1 MVLLPPTNQPWK
13 GATIMTNAEMI
24 EKIQTL
30 AAETDPEIAKWA
42 EGVLA
47 VDCVNDNLADAVKTY
62 TQEKEEKAVMNVIVR
77 EYTSDD
83 LAATSKGIGK
93 ALGITPSKASAIL
106 RRLVKKSR
114 LSEKKAGGLK
124 MYWFEG

>member
-1 MVLLPPTNQPWK
+1 
-13 GATIMTNAEMI
+13 
-24 EKIQTL
+24 
-30 AAETDPEIAKWA
+30 
-42 EGVLA
+42 
-47 VDCVNDNLADAVKTY
+47 
-62 TQEKEEKAVMNVIVR
+62 MNVIVR

-83 LAATSKGIGK
+83 LAATSKGISK

-106 RRLVKKSR
+106 RRLVKKGR